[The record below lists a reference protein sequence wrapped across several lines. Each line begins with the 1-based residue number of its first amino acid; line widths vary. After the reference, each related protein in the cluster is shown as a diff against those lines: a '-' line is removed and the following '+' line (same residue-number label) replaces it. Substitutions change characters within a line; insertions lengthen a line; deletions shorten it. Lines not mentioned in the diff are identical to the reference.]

1 MKKLLAAAL
10 VFTVTSAHAERW
22 FEMKNNAGGKIIL
35 TEYKCEGTKEGKLA
49 IATMDTGKSLDGCWF
64 YFVDMV
70 HVVWKTGDKST
81 FEPKDFVAR
90 ESK

>member
-1 MKKLLAAAL
+1 MKKIIALLMLVPAL
-10 VFTVTSAHAERW
+10 AHAERW

-35 TEYKCEGTKEGKLA
+35 TEYKCEGSKEGKLA
-49 IATMDTGKSLDGCWF
+49 IATTDTGKSLDGCWF